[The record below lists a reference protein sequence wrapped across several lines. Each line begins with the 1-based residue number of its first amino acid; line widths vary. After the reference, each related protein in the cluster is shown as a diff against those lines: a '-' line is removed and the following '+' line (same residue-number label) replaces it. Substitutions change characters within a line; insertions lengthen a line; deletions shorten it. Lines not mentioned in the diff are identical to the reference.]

1 MQEGAACWGAE
12 LHGGAGCTPYFV
24 PGKLHFK
31 NKFCD
36 NCRNCVMVPLEQLRA
51 LSEDQAA
58 CVVNKRSE
66 GFWNSA
72 PANMGGG
79 QYRILNNTAGCVGP
93 WLALFREQPPMI
105 QWRDATRFDL
115 ILSTCLILTFH
126 LRPLTNPISDPSPN
140 IYNPPSPGR
149 PYPSNGAPTMATY
162 ACVWP
167 RGRWC
172 LPRRCAAA
180 NRRSAKP
187 CAALDPNPLATSP
200 PLCPNY
206 TSTPTTTL
214 TPTAPATATQL
225 APSPLTPSVLPSAPP
240 PSTPTRT
247 ALPMPPS
254 PHPQPGQAS
263 AKRRKVL
270 DEKMHTALY
279 EA

>member
-149 PYPSNGAPTMATY
+149 PYPSSGPLTRATC
-162 ACVWP
+162 ACASP

-172 LPRRCAAA
+172 PPSHCAAA
-180 NRRSAKP
+180 SLRPAGP
-187 CAALDPNPLATSP
+187 C
-200 PLCPNY
+200 
-206 TSTPTTTL
+206 
-214 TPTAPATATQL
+214 
-225 APSPLTPSVLPSAPP
+225 
-240 PSTPTRT
+240 
-247 ALPMPPS
+247 
-254 PHPQPGQAS
+254 G
-263 AKRRKVL
+263 
-270 DEKMHTALY
+270 
-279 EA
+279 